1 MPSYK
6 NLTGRLLR
14 RNISAAQLAGY
25 AVANFVGLAIV
36 MCAVQFYR
44 DAHPAFDQ
52 DSDSFINR
60 DYLVISPSVSTIGTI
75 TGTGAGFTP
84 EAVAD
89 LERQPWT
96 RRVGEFTN
104 ADFNISASID
114 FNGGGMQTFL
124 FFESIPD
131 EFFDIRPSGWSFD
144 PESPEIPI
152 IVSKDYLALY
162 NFGFASSRGLPQ
174 LSENVINKVP
184 LRITVAGN
192 GRIESFPGRIVGF
205 SSRFNT
211 IAVPQEF
218 MQWANARFADPGE
231 TRPYPSRLIVEVEN
245 PGSPQVRRYME
256 SHGYEI
262 AGDKADSSRASYFLS
277 VITGV
282 IISVGAVISLLSFF
296 ILVLSLSLLLQKN
309 RRKLTDLMLLGY
321 SPNDVAKGY
330 LPVIVITNAA
340 VLVCGCIAVSVGAMF
355 WKKGLESASLETSSL
370 WPTWLLGAGII
381 ALITLLGYFS
391 VLTTVR
397 RYFHPS

>member
-25 AVANFVGLAIV
+25 AVANLVGLAIV

-44 DAHPAFDQ
+44 DAHPGFDQ

-144 PESPEIPI
+144 PENPEIPI

-184 LRITVAGN
+184 LRITVAGT

-340 VLVCGCIAVSVGAMF
+340 VLVCGCIAVSVGAML